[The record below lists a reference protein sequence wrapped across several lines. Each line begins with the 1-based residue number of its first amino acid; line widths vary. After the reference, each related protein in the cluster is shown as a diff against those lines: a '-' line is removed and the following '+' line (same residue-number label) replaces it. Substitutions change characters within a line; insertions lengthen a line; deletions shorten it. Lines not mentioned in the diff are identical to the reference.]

1 MSSVQSVAKL
11 LKKLEVDDYKILT
24 ALSTSTPHHKLLTRE
39 QLAYSAKLHRDKTD
53 FTIGRLKGFKLVT
66 VTLDGV
72 GLVMAGLD
80 AIALKA
86 FVDRNIIRGLGMPIG
101 VGKESDVFEAITA
114 NGQTRAIKFFRIGRI
129 SFRQVRKKRSYV
141 DNIHSRNWILTNI
154 QAAQTEYS
162 ILQKLQH
169 TGMAIPKPYYRR
181 LHTIVMSRI
190 KGENLVDA
198 KDIQNPKQLLF
209 DILHE
214 VRLAYDLNIINCDL
228 SEYNI
233 MVDVDNRPWIIDWPQ
248 AVTRAHPN
256 AVRLIRR
263 DISNVVNFFKR
274 RYHMEVN
281 DSEALKLVLG

>member
-1 MSSVQSVAKL
+1 M
-11 LKKLEVDDYKILT
+11 LEADDYKVLA
-24 ALSTSTPHHKLLTRE
+24 ALSTSIPHHKLLTRE
-39 QLAYSAKLHRDKTD
+39 QLAYSAKLHRDKVD

-66 VTLDGV
+66 VTLDGI
-72 GLVMAGLD
+72 GLLMAGLD

-86 FVDRNIIRGLGMPIG
+86 LVDRNFIVGLGMPIG

-129 SFRQVRKKRSYV
+129 SFRQVRRKRSYV
-141 DNIHSRNWILTNI
+141 DNIYPRNWVLTNI
-154 QAAQTEYS
+154 QAAQMEYS
-162 ILQKLQH
+162 ILQKLRH
-169 TGMAIPKPYYRR
+169 TGMAIPKPYYKR

-190 KGENLVDA
+190 KGENLVEA

-214 VRLAYDLNIINCDL
+214 VRLAYNLNIINCDL

-233 MVDVDNRPWIIDWPQ
+233 MVDGDNRPWIIDWPQ
-248 AVTRAHPN
+248 AVTQAHPN

-263 DISNVVNFFKR
+263 DVSNVVNFFKR
-274 RYHMEVN
+274 RFHVELN
-281 DSEALKLVLG
+281 GSEALKLVLE

>member
-1 MSSVQSVAKL
+1 MQSVAKL
-11 LKKLEVDDYKILT
+11 LNMLEVDDYKVLA
-24 ALSTSTPHHKLLTRE
+24 ALSDSIPHHKLLTRV
-39 QLAYSAKLHRDKTD
+39 QLAYSAKLQRDKAD
-53 FTIGRLKGFKLVT
+53 FTIDRLKDFKLVT
-66 VTLDGV
+66 VTLDGI
-72 GLVMAGLD
+72 GLLMAGLD

-86 FVDRNIIRGLGMPIG
+86 FVDRNIISGLGMPIG

-129 SFRQVRKKRSYV
+129 SFRQVRRKRSYV
-141 DNIHSRNWILTNI
+141 DKISSRNWILTNI

-169 TGMAIPKPYYRR
+169 AGMAIPKPYYRR

-198 KDIQNPKQLLF
+198 KDIHNPKQLLF

-214 VRLAYDLNIINCDL
+214 VRLAYNLNIINCDL

-233 MVDVDNRPWIIDWPQ
+233 MVDGDNRPWIIDWPQ
-248 AVTRAHPN
+248 AVTQAHPN
-256 AVRLIRR
+256 A
-263 DISNVVNFFKR
+263 
-274 RYHMEVN
+274 
-281 DSEALKLVLG
+281 

>member
-1 MSSVQSVAKL
+1 M
-11 LKKLEVDDYKILT
+11 LEVEDYRVLA
-24 ALSTSTPHHKLLTRE
+24 ALSASIPHHKLLTRE
-39 QLAYSAKLHRDKTD
+39 QLTYSAKLHRDKAD
-53 FTIGRLKGFKLVT
+53 FTIDRLKDFKLVT
-66 VTLDGV
+66 VTPDGI
-72 GLVMAGLD
+72 GLLMAGLD
-80 AIALKA
+80 AIALKS
-86 FVDRNIIRGLGMPIG
+86 FVDRNVISGLGMPIG

-129 SFRQVRKKRSYV
+129 SFRQVRRKRSYV
-141 DNIHSRNWILTNI
+141 DKISSRNWILTNV

-169 TGMAIPKPYYRR
+169 AGMAIPKPYYRR

-198 KDIQNPKQLLF
+198 KDIHNPKQLLL

-214 VRLAYDLNIINCDL
+214 VRLAYNLNIINCDL

-233 MVDVDNRPWIIDWPQ
+233 MVDGDNRPWIIDWPQ
-248 AVTRAHPN
+248 AVTQAHPN

-263 DISNVVNFFKR
+263 DVSNVANFFKR
-274 RYHMEVN
+274 RFHVELN
-281 DSEALKLVLG
+281 ASEALKLVLE

>member
-11 LKKLEVDDYKILT
+11 LKMLEVDDYKVLA
-24 ALSTSTPHHKLLTRE
+24 ALSTSIPHHKLLTRE
-39 QLAYSAKLHRDKTD
+39 QLAYSAKLHRDKAD
-53 FTIGRLKGFKLVT
+53 FTIGRLKDFKLVT
-66 VTLDGV
+66 VTLDGI
-72 GLVMAGLD
+72 GLLMAGLD

-86 FVDRNIIRGLGMPIG
+86 FVDRNIISGLGMPIG

-129 SFRQVRKKRSYV
+129 SFRQVRRKRSYV
-141 DNIHSRNWILTNI
+141 DKISSRNWILTNV

-169 TGMAIPKPYYRR
+169 AGMAIPKPYYRR

-198 KDIQNPKQLLF
+198 KDIHNPKQLLF

-214 VRLAYDLNIINCDL
+214 VRLAYNLNIINCDL

-233 MVDVDNRPWIIDWPQ
+233 MVDGDNRPWIIDWPQ
-248 AVTRAHPN
+248 AVTQAHPN

-263 DISNVVNFFKR
+263 DVLNVVNFFKR
-274 RYHMEVN
+274 RFHVELN
-281 DSEALKLVLG
+281 GSEALKLVLE